1 MAAIQE
7 RIEGP
12 DLILF
17 VHGLGC
23 AKESFSTAWDSHVLE
38 DYSLLAPDLPG
49 HGDTPLDPWGC
60 RMEDYATFLKSVVVA
75 RRWKRLHVVAHSMGG
90 AAALLLD
97 RFEGLPLSSFI
108 NVEGNL
114 IAEDC
119 ALLSRRAAE
128 SRFKDFLEQDFNKL
142 LAKAAQADD
151 KAVRAW
157 AEWSKRCD
165 PKAYHGACKSL
176 VAWSDSGKLLDRY
189 KKLTVPK
196 AYIYG
201 EKSANPAVLKKLDGE
216 RCIQID
222 GAGHFIMQERP
233 NVFFRLIAK
242 IIGEATPP
250 PGSD

>member
-12 DLILF
+12 DLILL

-23 AKESFSTAWDSHVLE
+23 AKESFTAAWDSHALE

-49 HGDTPLDPWGC
+49 HGDTPLEPWGC
-60 RMEDYATFLKSVVVA
+60 RMEDYAAFLKSVVVA
-75 RRWKRLHVVAHSMGG
+75 RRWERLHVVAHSMGG

-97 RFEGLPLSSFI
+97 RFDDLPLSSFI

-114 IAEDC
+114 AAEDC

-128 SRFKDFLEQDFNKL
+128 SGFRDFLEQDFKKL
-142 LAKAAQADD
+142 LEKASLAEDET
-151 KAVRAW
+151 VRSW
-157 AEWSKRCD
+157 AAWSKRCD

-189 KKLTVPK
+189 KRLAVPK
-196 AYIYG
+196 AYVYG
-201 EKSANPAVLKKLDGE
+201 EKSANPAVLRKLDGE
-216 RCIQID
+216 RCIRID

-233 NVFFRLIAK
+233 NTLFDLVAR
-242 IIGEATPP
+242 IIREAAPP
-250 PGSD
+250 PRSD